1 MNRVKK
7 IAFLAMI
14 AGVVLLSY
22 GFMQIIHT
30 ERAQQSSLAEAH
42 SLLNG
47 EKTAETKDNGQTQEQ
62 ETDDGANYLPDQ
74 GETAGI
80 LSIPKIDAE
89 LPIVEGTDPDD
100 LEKGVGHYKGTA
112 YPTENDQIVLS
123 GHRDTVFRR
132 MGEVEIGDI
141 FIVKLPYGEFRYQ
154 MESARV
160 VDADDRTVI
169 KPTAPEEVLTLTT
182 CYPFSYLGNA
192 PQRYIITAVPVE

>member
-1 MNRVKK
+1 MERVKK
-7 IAFLAMI
+7 IAFLIMAVGI
-14 AGVVLLSY
+14 VLAGY
-22 GFMQIIHT
+22 GAIQLVQT
-30 ERAQQSSLAEAH
+30 GQSQQKSLAEAH
-42 SLLNG
+42 LLLKERNSS
-47 EKTAETKDNGQTQEQ
+47 ETKQNNPTIIDKQHG
-62 ETDDGANYLPDQ
+62 DAAYLPEQ

-80 LSIPKIDAE
+80 LAIPKIGAE

-154 MESARV
+154 MESARI
-160 VDADDRTVI
+160 VDANDRTII
-169 KPTAPEEVLTLTT
+169 KSTAPDEVLTLTT

-192 PQRYIITAVPVE
+192 PQRYIITALPID

>member
-1 MNRVKK
+1 MKK
-7 IAFLAMI
+7 IAFLIMAVGI
-14 AGVVLLSY
+14 VLAGY
-22 GFMQIIHT
+22 GAIQLVQT
-30 ERAQQSSLAEAH
+30 GQSQQKSLAEAH
-42 SLLNG
+42 LLLKERNSS
-47 EKTAETKDNGQTQEQ
+47 ETKQNNPTIIDKQHG
-62 ETDDGANYLPDQ
+62 DAAYLPEQ

-80 LSIPKIDAE
+80 LAIPKIGAE

-154 MESARV
+154 MESARI
-160 VDADDRTVI
+160 VDANDRTII
-169 KPTAPEEVLTLTT
+169 KSTAPDEVLTLTT

-192 PQRYIITAVPVE
+192 PQRYIITALPID